1 MAMQKEQCPVN
12 FAVFCLCPQ
21 VHAWNGVMTLIVE
34 ITCHPRRKHSL
45 EIILLEQEIMTIVV
59 TEFAVYSLKRF
70 FGNLSW
76 RRACQRDAVLLWSFR
91 SHFLKLLCKEIWK
104 EKHRK
109 AQGAL
114 NSCSRVPLNFRK
126 AWTQLKDW
134 KLMEDRVWKICWT
147 VQMLHKLYVR
157 KVVSVL
163 KNWKII
169 RI

>member
-21 VHAWNGVMTLIVE
+21 VHEWNGVMTLIVK

-45 EIILLEQEIMTIVV
+45 EIVILLEQEIMTIVV

-91 SHFLKLLCKEIWK
+91 SYFLKLLCKEIWK

-109 AQGAL
+109 AQDAL

-126 AWTQLKDW
+126 AWTQWLKINGGQG
-134 KLMEDRVWKICWT
+134 MEDLLCKCFT
-147 VQMLHKLYVR
+147 SLMLG
-157 KVVSVL
+157 
-163 KNWKII
+163 N
-169 RI
+169 